1 MRLIFIIVGGITGV
15 LFSFWDAMVSYSD
28 TAPIEDQFGLAIIS
42 WPFFLTKTLIYL
54 FMGSFFGWLI
64 SLVFRRKLSQ

>member
-1 MRLIFIIVGGITGV
+1 MRLIFIIIGGIAGV

-28 TAPIEDQFGLAIIS
+28 TASIDDQFGLAIIS
-42 WPFFLTKTLIYL
+42 WPFFLIKTLIYL

-64 SLVFRRKLSQ
+64 SLVFIRKLPQ